1 MKSKYQLFI
10 LMVLVIATQEANAAY
25 NYSILVGAHEIGFN
39 TSSSFFENR
48 YETTY
53 SPTWPGIYNLDYTRS
68 DTTLTPPDSYI
79 PFLTVIVRDFK
90 SPMPW
95 TAQVLESETIGEF
108 LPFLPQAKIQ
118 VTPNGTFIAGGS
130 YNLFDDNKGEA
141 YGVMVKWPTDQIEVV
156 IAGNLPSSEIWS
168 DISRSFKLVR

>member
-10 LMVLVIATQEANAAY
+10 LMVLVMATQEANAAY
-25 NYSILVGAHEIGFN
+25 NYSILVGAHEVSFN

-53 SPTWPGIYNLDYTRS
+53 SPTRPGIYNLDYTQS

-79 PFLTVIVRDFK
+79 PFLTVIARDFK

-95 TAQVLESETIGEF
+95 TAQVLEFETMGEF
-108 LPFLPQAKIQ
+108 LPFLPQAKKQ
-118 VTPNGTFIAGGS
+118 VTSNGGFFMGRS
-130 YNLFDDNKGEA
+130 YVLFDDNKGEA
-141 YGVMVKWPTDQIEVV
+141 YGVIVEWPTDQIEVV
-156 IAGNLPSSEIWS
+156 IAGNLPSHEIWS
-168 DISRSFKLVR
+168 DISRSFNLVR